1 VITISSSSDSEEQV
15 MKWWEKMLDAVPK
28 SFLTEMKKE
37 VPFCI
42 THLGVKKLKPGES
55 VEV

>member
-1 VITISSSSDSEEQV
+1 
-15 MKWWEKMLDAVPK
+15 MLDAVPK